1 MQKTLSESKRCSP
14 ITVKSLP
21 VRSNHGPAALQSP
34 SNRAEQRSCPQWRR
48 ANMAL
53 MELASL
59 EKSLGFKKA
68 NKYSTQGNNKTPILQ
83 SNKGAPLIGLVTI
96 ASHLVQE
103 AAQPELLGRTA
114 EQRAVV
120 RQWLEYRVT
129 QLDGCP
135 KEDIRSILKELNQ
148 YLEDKVYL
156 AGSDFTLADIL
167 LYYGVHHIMADLS
180 VQEKEQHMNLSRWF
194 DHIQHYPGIRQHL
207 PLVVVLRNRLYT
219 GGHH

>member
-1 MQKTLSESKRCSP
+1 
-14 ITVKSLP
+14 
-21 VRSNHGPAALQSP
+21 
-34 SNRAEQRSCPQWRR
+34 
-48 ANMAL
+48 MAL